1 MSTSYSPR
9 AGSVADR
16 VIHHLRTLAPRAEL
30 TSAALA
36 EALGIE
42 HNAIG
47 PSMAPAVA
55 AGAAFVR
62 RKGGHPRAPQFWS
75 LHEHAGA
82 TAPRSRQNGAQEDDG
97 LPIRR
102 IVPANGAP
110 PLPIVP
116 PLFAPLAATE
126 HAVPESFTA
135 GQRVSSRDLIEP
147 SAETSAAPPPIAFI
161 PRPTPVAT
169 PQPGATFRCGLFS
182 DGEFVLSANGQTLT
196 LDRAQT
202 RQLANFFDRIVTEP
216 AA

>member
-1 MSTSYSPR
+1 MSSSYSPR

-55 AGAAFVR
+55 AGAVYVR

-82 TAPRSRQNGAQEDDG
+82 TAPHSRQNGAQEDDG

-116 PLFAPLAATE
+116 PLFAPLVEATE
-126 HAVPESFTA
+126 HAVPQVWTA
-135 GQRVSSRDLIEP
+135 GQQVSARDLIEP
-147 SAETSAAPPPIAFI
+147 RAETSAT
-161 PRPTPVAT
+161 PTPVAP
-169 PQPGATFRCGLFS
+169 PQPCATFRCGLFS

-196 LDRAQT
+196 LDAAQT

>member
-1 MSTSYSPR
+1 MSSTSYSPR

-36 EALGIE
+36 EALGVE

-47 PSMAPAVA
+47 PSMAPAVV
-55 AGAAFVR
+55 AGAVYVR

-82 TAPRSRQNGAQEDDG
+82 TAPHSRQNGAQEDDG
-97 LPIRR
+97 LPIQR

-116 PLFAPLAATE
+116 PLFAPLAEAGE
-126 HAVPESFTA
+126 HAVPQVWTA
-135 GQRVSSRDLIEP
+135 GQQVSARDLIEP
-147 SAETSAAPPPIAFI
+147 PAPTTAAPAVAAAPAADHQDLRFALWSDGSLELRRGSGLMALLRPDETRALVSYLERLAETAS
-161 PRPTPVAT
+161 
-169 PQPGATFRCGLFS
+169 
-182 DGEFVLSANGQTLT
+182 
-196 LDRAQT
+196 
-202 RQLANFFDRIVTEP
+202 
-216 AA
+216 

>member
-1 MSTSYSPR
+1 MSSSYSPR

-16 VIHHLRTLAPRAEL
+16 VIHHLRTLAPHAEL

-75 LHEHAGA
+75 LHDHAGA
-82 TAPRSRQNGAQEDDG
+82 TAPHSRQNGAQEDDG

-116 PLFAPLAATE
+116 PLFTPLAEAAE
-126 HAVPESFTA
+126 HAVPQAWTA
-135 GQRVSSRDLIEP
+135 GQQVSSRDLIEP
-147 SAETSAAPPPIAFI
+147 PVETS
-161 PRPTPVAT
+161 AT

-196 LDRAQT
+196 LDRDQT

>member
-1 MSTSYSPR
+1 MSSSYSPR

-42 HNAIG
+42 HNAT
-47 PSMAPAVA
+47 APAWRRPSPLARCTCGARA
-55 AGAAFVR
+55 AI
-62 RKGGHPRAPQFWS
+62 RARPQFWS

-82 TAPRSRQNGAQEDDG
+82 TAPHSRQNGAQEDDG

-116 PLFAPLAATE
+116 PLFAPLAEAAE
-126 HAVPESFTA
+126 HAVPETWTA
-135 GQRVSSRDLIEP
+135 GQQVSARDLIEP
-147 SAETSAAPPPIAFI
+147 PAPTTAAPAVAAAPAADHQDLRFALWSDGSLELRRGSGLMALLLPDETRALVNYLERLAETAS
-161 PRPTPVAT
+161 
-169 PQPGATFRCGLFS
+169 
-182 DGEFVLSANGQTLT
+182 
-196 LDRAQT
+196 
-202 RQLANFFDRIVTEP
+202 
-216 AA
+216 